1 MHMRIPLPG
10 PPTRPHPPDS
20 GPRPAGPVLSRA
32 WGQAARTALAGV
44 WILAIVAQQLLA
56 PAQRALAWPA
66 AYLALGVLACASLC
80 YRAGRSRGDD
90 RLAWTLLAASAVVE
104 VPNLLLTFLAALG
117 RAPFQDPHLSGLLSL
132 ATGILVL
139 AGVLSYPRSR
149 EPGGSQRRALDSLL
163 FATSLLF
170 LLWVVGV
177 WGALHSAHRGLG
189 LRVLSAYL
197 NVALLGGSLVF
208 VTSFRPGRLHGPLGW
223 LTASAVA
230 WLAALSGWAL
240 AGFPA
245 VPAVSWWI
253 VAAGG
258 IPVFQ
263 GLAAWSLDPGPG
275 AADAA
280 GRLTRMLPYAPV
292 VAALAVMAV
301 LIPRASL
308 EVLRGASAIFLAM
321 VGLLLLRQFQA
332 IQDLQ
337 AARAGLEDRVKQRT
351 RDLERAQDTLLRNEK
366 LNTVALMGAGLAHD
380 LNNLL
385 ASIQA
390 SAELAEAES
399 ALGRPP
405 APGALGRIAGA
416 ADRAARLTHGLM
428 GFVRREAEDLAPTDL
443 VQEVLAMEATLRLI
457 LPRSVDLSIEVPG
470 SGILL
475 VWSSRTRLEQ
485 MLVNLVANARDAM
498 PGGGLLAIRAAA
510 ESGHAVIEVA
520 DTGTGMAPEILEHI
534 FELFFTTKAP
544 GRGTGMGLPSLKAL
558 VEEGGGRL
566 EVASAPGAGSRFR
579 IFLPIFAMPS

>member
-1 MHMRIPLPG
+1 MRIQLPG
-10 PPTRPHPPDS
+10 PPRIHSPES
-20 GPRPAGPVLSRA
+20 APRPAEPALSPA
-32 WGQAARTALAGV
+32 WAKSARTALAGLWV
-44 WILAIVAQQLLA
+44 LAILAQQILA
-56 PAQRALAWPA
+56 PAQRALVWPA
-66 AYLALGVLACASLC
+66 AYLALELVACASLC
-80 YRAGRSRGDD
+80 LRALRSRGDD

-104 VPNLLLTFLAALG
+104 VPNILLTFLAALG
-117 RAPFQDPHLSGLLSL
+117 RSPLQDPHLSGLLSL

-139 AGVLSYPRSR
+139 AGVLSYPRPR
-149 EPGGSQRRALDSLL
+149 EPGGSHRRVLDSLL

-177 WGALHSAHRGLG
+177 SGALHSAHRGLG
-189 LRVLSAYL
+189 LRVLAAYL

-208 VTSFRPGRLHGPLGW
+208 VTSFRPGRLRGPLGW
-223 LTASAVA
+223 LAASALA

-245 VPAVSWWI
+245 VPAVSGWI

-263 GLAAWSLDPGPG
+263 GLAAWSRDPGP
-275 AADAA
+275 AAGEPAA

-292 VAALAVMAV
+292 VAALAVMAG

-337 AARAGLEDRVKQRT
+337 AARLSLEDRVRRRT

-385 ASIQA
+385 ASIQT
-390 SAELAEAES
+390 SAELAQAEC
-399 ALGRPP
+399 AEGQAP
-405 APGALGRIAGA
+405 APGALGRISAA
-416 ADRAARLTHGLM
+416 ADRAALLTHGLM
-428 GFVRREAEDLAPTDL
+428 GFVRREAEELAPTDL
-443 VQEVLAMEATLRLI
+443 AREVLDMEATLRLI
-457 LPRSVDLSIEVPG
+457 LPRSVDLTLEVPG
-470 SGILL
+470 SGHLL

-498 PGGGLLAIRAAA
+498 PDGGLLAIRAAA
-510 ESGHAVIEVA
+510 EPGHALIEVA

-534 FELFFTTKAP
+534 FELFFTTKPP
-544 GRGTGMGLPSLKAL
+544 GRGTGMGLPSLKAM

-566 EVASAPGAGSRFR
+566 EVASAPGQGSRFR
-579 IFLPIFAMPS
+579 IFLPIFTPS